1 MGNPVIQLLPTLN
14 ALLNATS
21 AVLLAMG
28 YIEIKKRHRPD
39 RHKRLMLTALL
50 VSALFLTSYLTYHAQ
65 VGSVHY
71 PLHDWTRT
79 LYRAI
84 LFPHM
89 ILAGL
94 MVPFVIAAVWL
105 GLKGKF
111 RAHTRITKRLWPV
124 WMFVSVTGVVVY
136 LLLYVWAGAR
146 AL

>member
-1 MGNPVIQLLPTLN
+1 MGETVVHLLPTLN

-21 AVLLAMG
+21 AVLLALG
-28 YIEIKKRHRPD
+28 YVEIKQRRRPD

-50 VSALFLTSYLTYHAQ
+50 VSALFLISYLTYHAQ
-65 VGSVHY
+65 VGSVRY
-71 PLHDWTRT
+71 PLLDWTRT

-84 LFPHM
+84 LFSHM

-94 MVPFVIAAVWL
+94 MVPFIIAAVWF

-124 WMFVSVTGVVVY
+124 WMFVSVTGVLVY

-146 AL
+146 AA